1 MYCKILKMFCWNIH
15 KPFLRNIFLGILE
28 PTMIC
33 PPISVCCLSCFPG
46 FEIHWNKY
54 SWGFK
59 GTQRNRHWIWP
70 YGRKFIWE
78 SQHWIWRTKGMY
90 VHVHTVSP
98 LRSMQLCGYYVIA
111 IFSKKFVKMYV
122 YSKNSY
128 QQVALLN

>member
-1 MYCKILKMFCWNIH
+1 MHFLKINLKKPTWNLVFATYYTKNCIA
-15 KPFLRNIFLGILE
+15 KFWKCFVETFINLFLRNIFWGILE

-59 GTQRNRHWIWP
+59 GTQRNCHWIWP

-90 VHVHTVSP
+90 MLCSFKHT
-98 LRSMQLCGYYVIA
+98 
-111 IFSKKFVKMYV
+111 SKILFWIMHPTT
-122 YSKNSY
+122 
-128 QQVALLN
+128 